1 MVERKFAHGIFLTF
15 FLLLGLVA
23 PALLG
28 NNGVLAAGED
38 TLYVIPIEGDI
49 DLGLVPYL
57 ARSLKAAEASNARAV
72 ILDINTFGGR
82 VDGATQ
88 LKDHIMAT
96 SLPTVAFVHN
106 RAWSAGALISL
117 AADHIIMAP
126 MSSIG
131 AAEPRVG
138 DEPADEKTVS
148 ALREEFAA
156 TAEATGRD
164 GRLAAA
170 MVDADI
176 AIPDIIAAGKLLS
189 LSAQQALELGLA
201 DAILADYQ
209 GIRDY
214 LGYPQAELIF
224 STPTRAEKISRF
236 ITSPLVSP
244 LLLTIGFTGL
254 IIELYTAGW
263 GISGTVG
270 LLSLGLYFGGHL
282 LAGLTGWWVLG
293 LFLVGVFLLLLE
305 LLVIPGFGLVGV
317 SGIVAILGSILL
329 ATGDLVRALTYLL
342 IALGATVLLV
352 VFLLRYITK
361 TNRWRW
367 LILGDRLDRE
377 HGYVAPRDLRSL
389 TGKEGITLTPLR
401 PAGSAEIEGE
411 RQDVISQGIFI
422 PAGTKIKV
430 IRVEGGRVLV
440 HPLGKGD
447 GKENE

>member
-1 MVERKFAHGIFLTF
+1 MGDKISYRIVLSLLI
-15 FLLLGLVA
+15 LLGLVWA
-23 PALLG
+23 PLSGDSRA
-28 NNGVLAAGED
+28 LAANGD
-38 TLYVIPIEGDI
+38 VIHIIPIEGDI

-57 ARSLKAAEASNARAV
+57 ARSLEAAKGAGARAV

-88 LKDHIMAT
+88 LKDHILAAP
-96 SLPTVAFVHN
+96 LPTAAFVHN
-106 RAWSAGALISL
+106 RAWSAGALITL

-126 MSSIG
+126 GSSIG
-131 AAEPRVG
+131 AAEPRLG

-164 GRLAAA
+164 PRLAAA

-176 AIPDIIAAGKLLS
+176 AIPDIIASGKLLS

-201 DAILADYQ
+201 DVILGNYQ
-209 GIRDY
+209 EIIDY

-224 STPTRAEKISRF
+224 SAPTTAEKISRF
-236 ITSPLVSP
+236 VTSPLVSP

-254 IIELYTAGW
+254 VIELYTAGW

-282 LAGLTGWWVLG
+282 VAGLAGWWVVG
-293 LFLVGVFLLLLE
+293 LFLAGVFLLLLE

-317 SGIVAILGSILL
+317 SGILAILGSILL
-329 ATGDLVRALTYLL
+329 ATGDFARAITYLVV
-342 IALGATVLLV
+342 ALGATLLLV

-361 TNRWRW
+361 THKWRW
-367 LILGDRLDRE
+367 LILGDRLDKE
-377 HGYVAPRDLRSL
+377 HGYVAPRDLSSL
-389 TGKEGITLTPLR
+389 TGKEGIALTPLR
-401 PAGSAEIEGE
+401 PAGAAEIEGG
-411 RQDVISQGIFI
+411 RQDVISEGIFI

-440 HPLGKGD
+440 HPIRETY
-447 GKENE
+447 GKETE

>member
-1 MVERKFAHGIFLTF
+1 MGNKTAHRIALS
-15 FLLLGLVA
+15 LLLVLGLTCI
-23 PALLG
+23 LLSG
-28 NNGVLAAGED
+28 NNETSAAGRD
-38 TLYVIPIEGDI
+38 VVHVIPIEGDI

-57 ARSLKAAEASNARAV
+57 DRSLGSAQDEGALAV

-88 LKDHIMAT
+88 LKDLIFAAP
-96 SLPTVAFVHN
+96 LPTAAFVHN
-106 RAWSAGALISL
+106 RAWSAGALITL

-126 MSSIG
+126 GSSIG
-131 AAEPRVG
+131 AAEPRIG

-164 GRLAAA
+164 ARLAAA

-176 AIPDIIAAGKLLS
+176 AIPDVISSGKLLS

-201 DAILADYQ
+201 DVILTNHQ
-209 GIRDY
+209 EIIDY

-224 STPTRAEKISRF
+224 FAPTTAEKISRF
-236 ITSPLVSP
+236 VTNPLVSP

-254 IIELYTAGW
+254 VIELYTAGW
-263 GISGTVG
+263 GISGTIG

-282 LAGLTGWWVLG
+282 VAGLAGWWVVG
-293 LFLVGVFLLLLE
+293 LFLAGVFLLLLE
-305 LLVIPGFGLVGV
+305 LLVIPGFGVVGI
-317 SGIVAILGSILL
+317 SGIIAILSSILL
-329 ATGDLVRALTYLL
+329 ATGDLVRAITYLVV
-342 IALGATVLLV
+342 ALGATVLLI
-352 VFLLRYITK
+352 VFLWRYITK
-361 TNRWRW
+361 THRWRW

-389 TGKEGITLTPLR
+389 TGKEGIALTPLR
-401 PAGSAEIEGE
+401 PAGTAEIEGE
-411 RQDVISQGIFI
+411 RQDVISEGTFI
-422 PAGTKIKV
+422 SVGTKIRV

-440 HPLGKGD
+440 QPIRKV
-447 GKENE
+447 